1 MQSICDDLEIHLVTL
16 GASKNAE
23 GLFQDVLG
31 RKDDADRTR
40 NALNVLQRF
49 RFLFSLPQCIE
60 KNIQQVFR
68 VRILF
73 ISLEK
78 LVRIPFVGQ
87 ILNN

>member
-1 MQSICDDLEIHLVTL
+1 MFAA

-60 KNIQQVFR
+60 RNIQLVNITIIIIPRKLLIFCNNTL
-68 VRILF
+68 VLGSDCIDWCGAIL
-73 ISLEK
+73 SM
-78 LVRIPFVGQ
+78 Q
-87 ILNN
+87 

>member
-1 MQSICDDLEIHLVTL
+1 MFAA

-60 KNIQQVFR
+60 RNIQ
-68 VRILF
+68 
-73 ISLEK
+73 
-78 LVRIPFVGQ
+78 LVNITT
-87 ILNN
+87 LH

>member
-1 MQSICDDLEIHLVTL
+1 MFAA

-60 KNIQQVFR
+60 RNIQLVNITNYYYTKKTAHLCNN
-68 VRILF
+68 ILVLGSDC
-73 ISLEK
+73 IDWC
-78 LVRIPFVGQ
+78 GA
-87 ILNN
+87 ILSMQ

>member
-1 MQSICDDLEIHLVTL
+1 MFAA

-60 KNIQQVFR
+60 RNIQ
-68 VRILF
+68 
-73 ISLEK
+73 
-78 LVRIPFVGQ
+78 LVNITNYYYTKKTAHLLQ
-87 ILNN
+87 